1 MKIYTKTGDKGMT
14 KLVGSSTVAKDS
26 DRVESYGT
34 IDELNSWVG
43 YIISQLPQEN
53 QEIKEELEALQHLLF
68 DAGTDLSTPIEAQ
81 RPFKL
86 QKESVHWLEQRIDFY
101 TAQSPDIDRFILPGG
116 TPAASMVHVA
126 RTIARRA
133 ERIIVRLNWTAK
145 INEEVLIF
153 TNRLSDYFYALARY
167 LNVQA
172 QRPDVFYERSEKVFH
187 KIKEDGLQTVA
198 FLKNLW

>member
-14 KLVGSSTVAKDS
+14 KLVGNSTVAKDS

-187 KIKEDGLQTVA
+187 KIKEDGL
-198 FLKNLW
+198 

>member
-116 TPAASMVHVA
+116 TPAASVVHVA

-187 KIKEDGLQTVA
+187 KIKEDGL
-198 FLKNLW
+198 

>member
-43 YIISQLPQEN
+43 YIISQLSQEN
-53 QEIKEELEALQHLLF
+53 QGIKEELEALQHLLF

-86 QKESVHWLEQRIDFY
+86 EKESVHWLEQRIDFY

-116 TPAASMVHVA
+116 TPVASMVHVA

-187 KIKEDGLQTVA
+187 KIKEDGL
-198 FLKNLW
+198 

>member
-53 QEIKEELEALQHLLF
+53 QGIKEELEALQHLLF

-81 RPFKL
+81 RPFKF

-116 TPAASMVHVA
+116 TSAASMVHVA

-187 KIKEDGLQTVA
+187 KIKEDGL
-198 FLKNLW
+198 

>member
-53 QEIKEELEALQHLLF
+53 QEIKEELEALQHFLF

-172 QRPDVFYERSEKVFH
+172 KRPDVFYERSEKVFH
-187 KIKEDGLQTVA
+187 EIKEDGL
-198 FLKNLW
+198 

>member
-14 KLVGSSTVAKDS
+14 KLVGSSIVAKDS

-187 KIKEDGLQTVA
+187 KIKEDGL
-198 FLKNLW
+198 

>member
-43 YIISQLPQEN
+43 YIISQLSQEN
-53 QEIKEELEALQHLLF
+53 QGIKEELEALQHLLF

-101 TAQSPDIDRFILPGG
+101 TAQSPDIDRFILPYG
-116 TPAASMVHVA
+116 TPVASMVHVA

-187 KIKEDGLQTVA
+187 KIKEDGL
-198 FLKNLW
+198 

>member
-86 QKESVHWLEQRIDFY
+86 QKASVHWLEQRIDFY
-101 TAQSPDIDRFILPGG
+101 
-116 TPAASMVHVA
+116 
-126 RTIARRA
+126 TIARRA

-187 KIKEDGLQTVA
+187 KIKEDGL
-198 FLKNLW
+198 

>member
-43 YIISQLPQEN
+43 YIISQLSQEN
-53 QEIKEELEALQHLLF
+53 QGIKEELEALQHLLF

-187 KIKEDGLQTVA
+187 KIKEDGL
-198 FLKNLW
+198 

>member
-172 QRPDVFYERSEKVFH
+172 QRPDVFYERSEMVLH
-187 KIKEDGLQTVA
+187 KIKEDGL
-198 FLKNLW
+198 

>member
-53 QEIKEELEALQHLLF
+53 QGIKEELEALQHLLF

-172 QRPDVFYERSEKVFH
+172 QRPDVFYERSERVFH
-187 KIKEDGLQTVA
+187 KIKEEGL
-198 FLKNLW
+198 

>member
-53 QEIKEELEALQHLLF
+53 QGIKEELEALQHLLF

-172 QRPDVFYERSEKVFH
+172 QRPDVFYERSERVFH
-187 KIKEDGLQTVA
+187 KIKEDGL
-198 FLKNLW
+198 

>member
-14 KLVGSSTVAKDS
+14 KLVGNSTVAKDS

-101 TAQSPDIDRFILPGG
+101 TAQSPDIDLFILPGG

-187 KIKEDGLQTVA
+187 KIKEDGL
-198 FLKNLW
+198 

>member
-34 IDELNSWVG
+34 IDELNSWAG

-53 QEIKEELEALQHLLF
+53 QGIKEELEALQHLLF

-116 TPAASMVHVA
+116 TSAASMVHVA

-187 KIKEDGLQTVA
+187 KIKEDGL
-198 FLKNLW
+198 

>member
-26 DRVESYGT
+26 YRVESYGT

-53 QEIKEELEALQHLLF
+53 QGIKEELEALQHLLF

-101 TAQSPDIDRFILPGG
+101 TAQSPDIDRFILPGR
-116 TPAASMVHVA
+116 TSAASMVHVA

-187 KIKEDGLQTVA
+187 KIKEDGL
-198 FLKNLW
+198 

>member
-14 KLVGSSTVAKDS
+14 KLVGNSTVAKDS

-116 TPAASMVHVA
+116 TSAASMVHVA

-187 KIKEDGLQTVA
+187 KIKEDGL
-198 FLKNLW
+198 

>member
-116 TPAASMVHVA
+116 TQAASMVHVS

-187 KIKEDGLQTVA
+187 KIKEDGL
-198 FLKNLW
+198 

>member
-86 QKESVHWLEQRIDFY
+86 QKESVHWLEQRINFY

-172 QRPDVFYERSEKVFH
+172 QRPDVFYERSEMVFH
-187 KIKEDGLQTVA
+187 KIKEDGL
-198 FLKNLW
+198 

>member
-101 TAQSPDIDRFILPGG
+101 TAQSSDIDRFILPGG

-172 QRPDVFYERSEKVFH
+172 QRPDVFYERSEMVFH
-187 KIKEDGLQTVA
+187 KIKEDGL
-198 FLKNLW
+198 

>member
-14 KLVGSSTVAKDS
+14 KLVGNSTVAKDS

-53 QEIKEELEALQHLLF
+53 QEIKEEL
-68 DAGTDLSTPIEAQ
+68 EAQ

-172 QRPDVFYERSEKVFH
+172 QRPDVFYERSEMVFH
-187 KIKEDGLQTVA
+187 KIKEDGL
-198 FLKNLW
+198 

>member
-14 KLVGSSTVAKDS
+14 KLVGNSTVAKDS

-53 QEIKEELEALQHLLF
+53 QGIKEELEALQHLLF

-187 KIKEDGLQTVA
+187 KIKEDGL
-198 FLKNLW
+198 

>member
-53 QEIKEELEALQHLLF
+53 QGIKEELEALQHLLF

-101 TAQSPDIDRFILPGG
+101 TAQAPDIDRFILPGG
-116 TPAASMVHVA
+116 TSAASMVHVA

-187 KIKEDGLQTVA
+187 KIKEDGL
-198 FLKNLW
+198 

>member
-43 YIISQLPQEN
+43 YTISQLPQEN

-116 TPAASMVHVA
+116 TSAASMVHVA

-187 KIKEDGLQTVA
+187 KIKEDGL
-198 FLKNLW
+198 

>member
-116 TPAASMVHVA
+116 TSAASMVHVA

-172 QRPDVFYERSEKVFH
+172 QRPDVFYERSENVFH
-187 KIKEDGLQTVA
+187 KIKEDGL
-198 FLKNLW
+198 

>member
-43 YIISQLPQEN
+43 YIISQLSQEN

-187 KIKEDGLQTVA
+187 KIKEDGL
-198 FLKNLW
+198 

>member
-14 KLVGSSTVAKDS
+14 KLVGSSTVTKDS

-53 QEIKEELEALQHLLF
+53 QEIKGELEALQHLLF

-187 KIKEDGLQTVA
+187 KIKEDGL
-198 FLKNLW
+198 

>member
-86 QKESVHWLEQRIDFY
+86 QKQSVHWLEQRIDFY

-187 KIKEDGLQTVA
+187 KIKEDGL
-198 FLKNLW
+198 

>member
-43 YIISQLPQEN
+43 YIISHLPQEN
-53 QEIKEELEALQHLLF
+53 QEIKQELEALQHLLF

-86 QKESVHWLEQRIDFY
+86 QKESVHWLEQRIDVY

-153 TNRLSDYFYALARY
+153 INRLSDYFYALARY

-187 KIKEDGLQTVA
+187 KIKEDGL
-198 FLKNLW
+198 